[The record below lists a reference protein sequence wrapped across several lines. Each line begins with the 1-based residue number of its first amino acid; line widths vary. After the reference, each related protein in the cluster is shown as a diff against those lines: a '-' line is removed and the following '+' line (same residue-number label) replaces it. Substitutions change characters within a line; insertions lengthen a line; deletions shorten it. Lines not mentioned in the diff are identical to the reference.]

1 MPFKAILGDLD
12 WKISVTSKMV
22 KKVIMNLDSSKASGP
37 DVIPTSCIRP
47 FLLLGNSKN
56 SILNRVL
63 ELNLLQQKMFNPN
76 APNNVSFY
84 DLIKH

>member
-1 MPFKAILGDLD
+1 
-12 WKISVTSKMV
+12 MV

-37 DVIPTSCIRP
+37 DGILTICIRP

-84 DLIKH
+84 NLIKH

>member
-37 DVIPTSCIRP
+37 DGIPTICIRP

-84 DLIKH
+84 NLIKH

>member
-37 DVIPTSCIRP
+37 DGIPTICIRQ

-84 DLIKH
+84 QLIKH